1 MALFLLQSS
10 DDSAA
15 AATLIL
21 HAGDMVDDLVRA
33 VQDLDG
39 EVHAL
44 VTTTG
49 VHNLVGIVELPDAE
63 AAVALTLLQRSRGRR
78 AELVPAVAVGRFGD
92 VIERINRVL
101 TTSPGDDRAP
111 ADGEVV
117 DAQGDGAGDAGRAE
131 PVPDD
136 AAR

>member
-1 MALFLLQSS
+1 MALFLLRSS
-10 DDSAA
+10 DDSSA

-21 HAGDMVDDLVRA
+21 HAGDMVDDIVRA

-44 VTTTG
+44 VATTG
-49 VHNLVGIVELPDAE
+49 VHNLVGIVDLPDAE
-63 AAVALTLLQRSRGRR
+63 AAVALALLLRSRGRQ
-78 AELVPAVAVGRFGD
+78 AELVPAVAVGGFGD
-92 VIERINRVL
+92 VIERISRVL
-101 TTSPGDDRAP
+101 ATSPGDDRAGG
-111 ADGEVV
+111 DGDVV
-117 DAQGDGAGDAGRAE
+117 DAQGDGAGDGGRAE

>member
-15 AATLIL
+15 AANLIL

-39 EVHAL
+39 DVRAL
-44 VTTTG
+44 VTTSG

-78 AELVPAVAVGRFGD
+78 AELVPAVAVGGIGD

-101 TTSPGDDRAP
+101 TTSPGDGRAP
-111 ADGEVV
+111 GGGEVV
-117 DAQGDGAGDAGRAE
+117 DAEGDGARETGRAE